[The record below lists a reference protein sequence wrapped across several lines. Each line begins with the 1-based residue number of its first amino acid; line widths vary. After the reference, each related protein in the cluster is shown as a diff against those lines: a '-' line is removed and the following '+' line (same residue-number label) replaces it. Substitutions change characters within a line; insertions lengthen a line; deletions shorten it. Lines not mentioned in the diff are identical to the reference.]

1 MDAYKNPSAFL
12 SACKNYEGSGD
23 RKSSSV
29 FSETKMI
36 LSANIIEDTVIME
49 EIYLV
54 MNEIVLYTTWAQRL
68 FQLVNME

>member
-54 MNEIVLYTTWAQRL
+54 MNEIVTQSGVVRKSCVLCHL
-68 FQLVNME
+68 L